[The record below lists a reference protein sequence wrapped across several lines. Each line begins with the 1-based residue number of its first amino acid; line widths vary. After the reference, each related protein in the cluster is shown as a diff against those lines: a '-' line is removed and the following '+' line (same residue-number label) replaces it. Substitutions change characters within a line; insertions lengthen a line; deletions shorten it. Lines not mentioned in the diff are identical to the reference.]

1 MITISIQPNIKEQ
14 RSRIELADKATKLT
28 LREWLAQHARAEPVH
43 YKKIAEALERDPAS
57 VSASL
62 SIEGKQAQED
72 NRPAYFQRVG
82 PGLYQYN
89 DLCEGAVDEELIAE
103 VRTRADDFNR
113 ATRREMRHEIAKLD
127 LEGFDDLARIVLL
140 NVRARVEEAEE
151 VDIYNETVVLLTS
164 WRDDGGRSPVV
175 VYAKKCDYDEK
186 IGADL
191 IREIRGSLPTHQA
204 NQGVL
209 ITNGTVTPE
218 GKQEALGYAGRDI
231 KVSVP
236 PVHIM
241 DIDIILNVLLESRT
255 GVRAKNVEVLLL
267 DHEFFRRLRHSS

>member
-1 MITISIQPNIKEQ
+1 MKLTD
-14 RSRIELADKATKLT
+14 RIAKLT
-28 LREWLAQHARAEPVH
+28 LREWLAQHGRGEPVH

-62 SIEGKQAQED
+62 SIEGKQAMVD
-72 NRPAYFQRVG
+72 NRPAYFLRTG

-89 DLCEGAVDEELIAE
+89 DLCEGAVDEELISE
-103 VRTRADDFNR
+103 VRSRAADFNR
-113 ATRREMRHEIAKLD
+113 ATRREIRHEISKLD
-127 LEGFDDLARIVLL
+127 LEGFDDLARIILL
-140 NVRARVEEAEE
+140 NIRARIEEAVE
-151 VDIYNETVVLLTS
+151 IHKFNESVVLLTS

-175 VYAKKCDYDEK
+175 VYAKKCEYDGK
-186 IGADL
+186 IGVDL
-191 IREIRGSLPTHQA
+191 IREIRGSLPTHKA

-218 GKQEALGYAGRDI
+218 GKQEALGYVGSSKEM

-241 DIDIILNVLLESRT
+241 DIEIMLNILLESRT
-255 GVRAKNVEVLLL
+255 GVRTKSVEVLLL
-267 DHEFFRRLRHSS
+267 DQDFFKRLRRLS

>member
-1 MITISIQPNIKEQ
+1 M
-14 RSRIELADKATKLT
+14 ADRASKLT

-43 YKKIAEALERDPAS
+43 YKDIAEALERDPAS

-89 DLCEGAVDEELIAE
+89 DLCEGAVDEELISE
-103 VRTRADDFNR
+103 VSARAADFNR

-127 LEGFDDLARIVLL
+127 LNGFTDLARIVLL
-140 NVRARVEEAEE
+140 NVRARVEESVE
-151 VDIYNETVVLLTS
+151 VDQYNNTVVMITS

-175 VYAKKCDYDEK
+175 VYAKKCEYDEK
-186 IGADL
+186 IGSDL

-209 ITNGTVTPE
+209 ITNGTVTNE
-218 GKQEALGYAGRDI
+218 GKQEALGYTSRDI

-241 DIDIILNVLLESRT
+241 DIEIILNVLMESQT
-255 GVRAKNVEVLLL
+255 GVRAKDVKVLLL
-267 DHEFFRRLRHSS
+267 DHEFFKRLRHST

>member
-1 MITISIQPNIKEQ
+1 M
-14 RSRIELADKATKLT
+14 ADKLT

-43 YKKIAEALERDPAS
+43 YKKIAEALKRDPAS

-62 SIEGKQAQED
+62 SIEGKQAMED
-72 NRPAYFQRVG
+72 NRPAYFLRTG

-89 DLCEGAVDEELIAE
+89 DLCEGAVDEELISE
-103 VRTRADDFNR
+103 VRSRAADFNR
-113 ATRREMRHEIAKLD
+113 ATRREMRHEIGKLD
-127 LEGFDDLARIVLL
+127 LEGFDDLARIILL

-151 VDIYNETVVLLTS
+151 VDNYNQTVVLLTS

-186 IGADL
+186 IGIDL

-218 GKQEALGYAGRDI
+218 GKQEALGYTSNDI

-241 DIDIILNVLLESRT
+241 DIEIILNVLLESRT
-255 GVRAKNVEVLLL
+255 GVRSKSVDVLLL
-267 DHEFFRRLRHSS
+267 DHEFFKHLRRTT

>member
-1 MITISIQPNIKEQ
+1 LRFK
-14 RSRIELADKATKLT
+14 LADRLSKLT

-43 YKKIAEALERDPAS
+43 YKKIAESLERDPAS

-72 NRPAYFQRVG
+72 NRPAYFLRTG

-89 DLCEGAVDEELIAE
+89 DLCEGAVDEELISE
-103 VRTRADDFNR
+103 VRSRAADFNR

-127 LEGFDDLARIVLL
+127 LDGFDDLARIILL
-140 NVRARVEEAEE
+140 NIRARIEEAVE
-151 VDIYNETVVLLTS
+151 VSKYNGTVVLITS

-175 VYAKKCDYDEK
+175 VYAKKCEHDEK
-186 IGADL
+186 IGVDL
-191 IREIRGSLPTHQA
+191 IREIRGSLPTFQA

-218 GKQEALGYAGRDI
+218 GIKAALGFSSNDM

-241 DIDIILNVLLESRT
+241 DIDIMLNVLLESRT
-255 GVRAKNVEVLLL
+255 GVRTKSVEVLLL
-267 DHEFFRRLRHSS
+267 DHDFFKRLRRLS

>member
-1 MITISIQPNIKEQ
+1 M
-14 RSRIELADKATKLT
+14 ADKASKLT

-43 YKKIAEALERDPAS
+43 YKDIAEALERDPAS

-89 DLCEGAVDEELIAE
+89 DLCEGAVDEELISE
-103 VRTRADDFNR
+103 VSARAADFNR

-127 LEGFDDLARIVLL
+127 LNGFTDLARIVLL
-140 NVRARVEEAEE
+140 NVRARVEESVE
-151 VDIYNETVVLLTS
+151 VDQYNNTVVMITS

-175 VYAKKCDYDEK
+175 VYAKKCEYDEK
-186 IGADL
+186 IGSDL

-209 ITNGTVTPE
+209 ITNGTVTNE
-218 GKQEALGYAGRDI
+218 GKQEALGYTSRDI

-241 DIDIILNVLLESRT
+241 DIEIILNVLMESQT
-255 GVRAKNVEVLLL
+255 GVRAKDVKVLLL
-267 DHEFFRRLRHSS
+267 DHEFFKRLRHSS